1 MKKEAYNKNITGKNP
16 FLANSPQEGSFNH
29 TMVVK
34 NNNKK
39 NITYLWQ
46 PHNHRL
52 YFDFNKSNFN
62 PIKPSYH
69 TLKKYESMVG
79 IFNTAYTYTPLNH
92 NSEHKYENFMGCQIR
107 VKKNQVEVINKWH
120 NKQWRKLTAENLN
133 QINEMID
140 KEMETLTEQSIEALK
155 SFIDLHKGKSRFE
168 ILKLKCEQ
176 GIHGDEYLDKIP
188 RELIIHDTYFKKEYA
203 KKVEMFK
210 VAEVKNYISTR
221 CIENIA
227 PEIAGEINNIHNTI
241 QEDLTPSLKQL
252 NESVQLEIYNKKLHL
267 SVLHDIKN
275 TQKSNLEL
283 NKAMKNTLEAIS
295 NNLPKKTSINQTNKG
310 FTDKEMGIIRNIKF
324 DINGS
329 II

>member
-1 MKKEAYNKNITGKNP
+1 MKKEVYNKYITGKNP
-16 FLANSPQEGSFNH
+16 FLANSPQEDSFNH

-39 NITYLWQ
+39 NITYLLQ

-52 YFDFNKSNFN
+52 YFDFDKSNFN

-69 TLKKYESMVG
+69 TLKKYESMVA

-107 VKKNQVEVINKWH
+107 VKKNQVEVINKWY

-176 GIHGDEYLDKIP
+176 GIHGDDYLDKIP
-188 RELIIHDTYFKKEYA
+188 REMIIHDTYFKKDYA

-210 VAEVKNYISTR
+210 VAEIKNYISNR

-227 PEIAGEINNIHNTI
+227 PEIAAEINNIHNTI
-241 QEDLTPSLKQL
+241 KVGLIPSIKELK
-252 NESVQLEIYNKKLHL
+252 EVTILEIHNKKLHEK
-267 SVLHDIKN
+267 VLRSIEK
-275 TQKSNLEL
+275 TEKSNLEL
-283 NKAMKNTLEAIS
+283 NRDMKNTLKDIS
-295 NNLPKKTSINQTNKG
+295 TNLKKDTPKKQSMYG
-310 FTDKEMGIIRNIKF
+310 FNDKEMDIIRNFKP
-324 DINGS
+324 N
-329 II
+329 

>member
-1 MKKEAYNKNITGKNP
+1 MKDKKEVHNKKITGENP
-16 FLANSPQEGSFNH
+16 FLVNSPQEGSLNH

-52 YFDFNKSNFN
+52 YFDFDKSNFN

-69 TLKKYESMVG
+69 TLKKYESMVAV
-79 IFNTAYTYTPLNH
+79 FNTAYTYTPLNH

-107 VKKNQVEVINKWH
+107 VKKDQVEVINKWH

-140 KEMETLTEQSIEALK
+140 KEMEILTEQSIEALK

-176 GIHGDEYLDKIP
+176 GLHGDEYLDKIP
-188 RELIIHDTYFKKEYA
+188 RDMIIHDTYFKKEYA

-210 VAEVKNYISTR
+210 VAEVKNYISNR

-227 PEIAGEINNIHNTI
+227 PEIANEINNIHNTI
-241 QEDLTPSLKQL
+241 QTDLNPILVELTHQIKTHL
-252 NESVQLEIYNKKLHL
+252 EVQQ
-267 SVLHDIKN
+267 S
-275 TQKSNLEL
+275 
-283 NKAMKNTLEAIS
+283 TLEVHRDMKDTLKDIRES
-295 NNLPKKTSINQTNKG
+295 LQTKPLRKQSKGLSDRDLNILKRIRFNKDG
-310 FTDKEMGIIRNIKF
+310 TLL
-324 DINGS
+324 
-329 II
+329 

>member
-1 MKKEAYNKNITGKNP
+1 MKNKKEVSNNKITGKNP

-34 NNNKK
+34 NNNKE

-52 YFDFNKSNFN
+52 YFDFDKSNFN

-69 TLKKYESMVG
+69 TLKKYESMVAV
-79 IFNTAYTYTPLNH
+79 FNTAYTYTPLNH

-120 NKQWRKLTAENLN
+120 NKQWRKLTADNLK

-140 KEMETLTEQSIEALK
+140 KEMQILKDQSTEALK

-168 ILKLKCEQ
+168 VLKLKCEH
-176 GIHGDEYLDKIP
+176 GIHGDDYLDKIP
-188 RELIIHDTYFKKEYA
+188 REMIIHDTYFKKEYA
-203 KKVEMFK
+203 KKVELFK
-210 VAEVKNYISTR
+210 VAEVKNYISNR

-227 PEIAGEINNIHNTI
+227 PEIAAEINNIHNSVSK
-241 QEDLTPSLKQL
+241 PLKDL
-252 NESVQLEIYNKKLHL
+252 NESIQLEIYNKKLHL
-267 SVLHDIKN
+267 NVLRD
-275 TQKSNLEL
+275 
-283 NKAMKNTLEAIS
+283 MKNTLNDIS
-295 NNLPKKTSINQTNKG
+295 TSLKKTPKKAIKTKKYGLSEQEEKVL
-310 FTDKEMGIIRNIKF
+310 RNINF
-324 DINGS
+324 
-329 II
+329 